1 MKQYAEITDKG
12 ECYSSLSL
20 CIEGV
25 NANATEWSKHNFYPQ
40 NGMVGEIVEIYNP
53 YTYILKIQDTI
64 YVPISPKG
72 FKKISETEFNRR
84 VSNNSYTG
92 MDAKQQRINR
102 DYNNTISR
110 PYSLGKP
117 NYKDTFW
124 HDIVNNITI
133 RTDNYT
139 KPMFMPQLIDECVM
153 YACDICLEFKK
164 KAGTLPNDWL
174 KHISSQVCDVFD
186 EHFEEFTDYERDDC
200 MNRIERIINSSSAEL
215 MVDIYYKR

>member
-92 MDAKQQRINR
+92 MDEKQQRINR
-102 DYNNTISR
+102 EEKPVLDENGNQVYYDSGKMQ
-110 PYSLGKP
+110 GKP
-117 NYKDTFW
+117 KFAVKHNRRKENLSLYL
-124 HDIVNNITI
+124 IESPVPLRNAS
-133 RTDNYT
+133 RT
-139 KPMFMPQLIDECVM
+139 KKHWSLPQRYVRSVSRNL
-153 YACDICLEFKK
+153 KK
-164 KAGTLPNDWL
+164 
-174 KHISSQVCDVFD
+174 VCWA
-186 EHFEEFTDYERDDC
+186 
-200 MNRIERIINSSSAEL
+200 IG
-215 MVDIYYKR
+215 